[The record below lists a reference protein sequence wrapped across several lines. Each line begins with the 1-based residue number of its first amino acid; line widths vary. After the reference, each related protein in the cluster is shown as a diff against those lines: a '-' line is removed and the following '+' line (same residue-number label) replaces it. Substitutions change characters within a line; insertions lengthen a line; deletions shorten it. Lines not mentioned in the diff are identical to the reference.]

1 MLTYLEDYLEF
12 IGGYRDSQGKVNS
25 WSIPQVSLA
34 NYDRNV
40 VDSMANQTLNGRG
53 LTDRQHQLAEKI
65 VNKYRRQCAKLG
77 VTIPE
82 SLSLRIPIR
91 QIDRSQCIEHD
102 IDNNQLIVKFRYDDK
117 LVSELREF
125 GSYSCGQVVF
135 DREVMAWRVGLS
147 QPNLMWMWS
156 WAQDRNFEL
165 RFDPAVLSQEL
176 SQYQR
181 EYEIDIDS
189 EGQLSVLPEISNIN
203 TAELGSSFLQKLYH
217 SSRWQIPYSEN
228 IRRRFADH
236 YREHWYEWTV
246 ERQLHIRPSQFGV
259 GALAQWIK
267 ELDIGPVVWQDNDP
281 EFLNRLS
288 EVFGQEQ
295 VHQLPDKYRKNSV
308 PDRKITVYYTNK
320 LNTSTVR
327 HLPDISLLITDN
339 SIIYGVKNLFQNRI
353 NKLIYYGEQQLVEA
367 R

>member
-1 MLTYLEDYLEF
+1 MLKYLEDYLEF
-12 IGGYRDSQGKVNS
+12 IAGYRDAAGNKTL
-25 WSIPQVSLA
+25 WSSFQVSLA
-34 NYDRNV
+34 NYDRTV
-40 VDSMANQTLNGRG
+40 VDSLANQTLTGRG
-53 LTDRQHQLAEKI
+53 LTDRQHQLAVKI
-65 VNKYRRQCAKLG
+65 INKYRRQCGKLG

-82 SLSLRIPIR
+82 LLILRIPLR
-91 QIDRSQCIEHD
+91 QIDRSQCIELDSDH
-102 IDNNQLIVKFRYDDK
+102 NQFLVKFRYDDK

-125 GSYSCGQVVF
+125 GSYSCGEVVF

-165 RFDPAVLSQEL
+165 RFDPVALSQEL
-176 SQYQR
+176 SQYQC
-181 EYEIDIDS
+181 EYEIDVS
-189 EGQLSVLPEISNIN
+189 PGGQLSVHPEISNIN
-203 TAELGSSFLQKLYH
+203 TAELSSSFLQKLYH
-217 SSRWQIPYSEN
+217 SSRWQIPYGEN
-228 IRRRFADH
+228 VRRQFADR
-236 YREHWYEWTV
+236 YREHWYEWTI
-246 ERQLHIRPSQFGV
+246 ERQLHIRPSQHGV

-267 ELDIGPVVWQDNDP
+267 ELDISAVVWQDSDP
-281 EFLNRLS
+281 EFVSRLY